1 MTQKRFLQSYTDFVH
16 HVCGEAMCFSI
27 LPFFKTN
34 AEASL
39 NYMKLFFF
47 QLLPAFSRRKML
59 KDAERK
65 RNGILFVSTN
75 NKHVKDCQGWV
86 SFTYLSIFTIL
97 LNRVQDSEIKEQGGT

>member
-1 MTQKRFLQSYTDFVH
+1 
-16 HVCGEAMCFSI
+16 MCFGI
-27 LPFFKTN
+27 LPFFKTF
-34 AEASL
+34 
-39 NYMKLFFF
+39 FFF

-65 RNGILFVSTN
+65 RNGILSVYTN

-86 SFTYLSIFTIL
+86 SFIYIPIL

>member
-1 MTQKRFLQSYTDFVH
+1 
-16 HVCGEAMCFSI
+16 
-27 LPFFKTN
+27 
-34 AEASL
+34 
-39 NYMKLFFF
+39 
-47 QLLPAFSRRKML
+47 ML